1 MNSTLKMVVPI
12 VLVCG
17 GVFALTVIKKLD
29 NTPPAETTNSDA
41 ASPAIPLQFTYL
53 EMKYDPTSD
62 EPRLKHFAGFHEV
75 SDAEHPA
82 SFWFQ
87 QVATQPTHVQVL
99 GRSCTS
105 CTAARVGVLPPDAMN
120 QFIMQSRLG
129 AFPLS
134 PFPLPDLLTAATFA
148 RLNQSIQWTEFDFDH
163 PDSRATVP
171 AATEGKPGWGLFQM
185 GIKVTAQGPKTLS
198 AGVGMKTEA
207 MPVAAQITLSVSMVG
222 VNAFQVVP
230 ETVNL
235 GSLPEG
241 AADRRVEVHYW
252 SATRSPNANPTQ
264 ADYLPPPTMN
274 VADDDP
280 FVTLGKPRILNEEEV
295 AVLARTLSAEA
306 GQPIQ
311 IRGAYRVMATVHRK
325 LPDGREPD
333 IGPFEKYIGI
343 SGPGTNNS
351 RRVTIKGVTTGL
363 VSLASGDVLKLGK
376 NGEWNVRYGD
386 KTETQLVSD
395 RPGLEIE
402 LVPEETIPAFLQVTL
417 GPPEDRSGRRYWTL
431 KVAVPP
437 NTGFGNLPR
446 DASIVL
452 RSKGPTPQK
461 VRIPVQGIGFRRG

>member
-29 NTPPAETTNSDA
+29 TTPPMDTTGTDA
-41 ASPAIPLQFTYL
+41 TSPAMPLQFTYL
-53 EMKYDPTSD
+53 EMKYDPTSS

-75 SDAEHPA
+75 SDEEHPA
-82 SFWFQ
+82 SYWFQ
-87 QVATQPTHVQVL
+87 QTATQPTDVRVL

-105 CTAARVGVLPPDAMN
+105 CTSARVGVPPPDEMDA
-120 QFIMQSRLG
+120 FISRSVLG
-129 AFPLS
+129 VFPASAFPV
-134 PFPLPDLLTAATFA
+134 PDLLTAAVFA
-148 RLNQSIQWTEFDFDH
+148 KLNQSIQWTEFDFEN
-163 PDSRATVP
+163 PESRATVP
-171 AATEGKPGWGLFQM
+171 AAAEGKPTWGLFQM
-185 GIKVTAQGPKTLS
+185 GIKITAQGPKTLS
-198 AGVGMKTEA
+198 AGVGMKTES
-207 MPVAAQITLSVSMVG
+207 MPVAAQLTLTVSMVG

-230 ETVNL
+230 ETANL
-235 GSLPEG
+235 GSMPEG
-241 AADRRVEVHYW
+241 AVDRSIEIQYW
-252 SATRSPNANPTQ
+252 SATRSPYVASTR

-280 FVTLGKPRILNEEEV
+280 FVTLSPPRVLSPDEV
-295 AVLARTLSAEA
+295 AGLARTLSADA

-311 IRGAYRVMATVHRK
+311 VRGAYRVTATVHRK

-402 LVPEETIPAFLQVTL
+402 LVPEESVPSFLNL
-417 GPPEDRSGRRYWTL
+417 ALSPPEDRSGRRYWTL
-431 KVAVPP
+431 KVTVPP
-437 NTGFGNLPR
+437 NTGFGSLPR
-446 DASIVL
+446 DACIVL
-452 RSKGPTPQK
+452 RSKGPNPQK